1 MLLIKSVQTMEN
13 KILRILAFL
22 SFCLCCITINATEK
36 IPQDLQQLCAEYVAV
51 KYTDVFIKSLHGT
64 KEDQNF
70 NKYIQEFNNVD
81 AWNIQQCHERIEDYC
96 NWLLNN
102 KFTSTHNQLT
112 GIIRNKQDVDISS
125 LLCISTEKY
134 EKVCSSIKPQLK
146 DDIEKYINEWN
157 SSKNEVVPQK
167 NTPVSVENNSKEAIP
182 KQESYS
188 IKDYLLWGGCALSL
202 VNLVLL
208 IVLLGKTNRNTILEI
223 VKDSCRVKKMIR
235 QEIGLAN
242 IPMNNNQIDGLR
254 SQFNSLNQSI
264 IILREELASL
274 KQNAPNKSI
283 SDTQVVTNQ
292 TAIFDTLPTN
302 SKIVFAQNYRDG
314 RLIECDESKAQY
326 KIFVTN
332 EGVSEFE
339 FSGNLKN
346 AQSDSDATFD
356 RVCRLKGIGIANAKS
371 YKTLIRGKV
380 TRTENDWQVNNM
392 TEIMLS

>member
-1 MLLIKSVQTMEN
+1 MEN

-51 KYTDVFIKSLHGT
+51 KYTDVFIKSLPKNRDDYKKYVCRYNSV
-64 KEDQNF
+64 KEWDINRSHDSI
-70 NKYIQEFNNVD
+70 NNYIEWQKNNDFSKTCSNLTEPIMKRRD
-81 AWNIQQCHERIEDYC
+81 ADINE
-96 NWLLNN
+96 LL
-102 KFTSTHNQLT
+102 S
-112 GIIRNKQDVDISS
+112 
-125 LLCISTEKY
+125 ISTKSY
-134 EKVCSSIKPQLK
+134 EEVCSSIKPQLK
-146 DDIEKYINEWN
+146 EDIEKYINEWN

-167 NTPVSVENNSKEAIP
+167 NTLVSVENNSKVAIP

-208 IVLLGKTNRNTILEI
+208 IVLFGKTNRNTILEI
-223 VKDSCRVKKMIR
+223 VKGSGRVKKMIK
-235 QEIGLAN
+235 QEIGPTN
-242 IPMNNNQIDGLR
+242 IPMNNSQIDGLR
-254 SQFNSLNQSI
+254 SQFNRLNQSI
-264 IILREELASL
+264 IILQEELASL
-274 KQNAPNKSI
+274 KQNAPNKPKCY
-283 SDTQVVTNQ
+283 TQEVPNQ

-326 KIFVTN
+326 KIYVTN

-380 TRTENDWQVNNM
+380 KRTENDWQVINM